1 MEIRVPRPIQIYQGA
16 NEVSKIKKMLLAI
29 EKLPPIEWRDE
40 DDKEC
45 MACGA
50 KMEPNHTNH
59 EFLMLKH
66 VNKPWEDIQLQR
78 ELAMNTVCGWCAKK
92 IIKCITKL
100 QAARESRGRISEQ
113 MKLDEAKANE
123 LTLKEEYL
131 LIREEQRDA
140 AVRAKEARRLRRGK
154 DADGDWSLPS
164 NLK

>member
-1 MEIRVPRPIQIYQGA
+1 
-16 NEVSKIKKMLLAI
+16 
-29 EKLPPIEWRDE
+29 
-40 DDKEC
+40 
-45 MACGA
+45 
-50 KMEPNHTNH
+50 
-59 EFLMLKH
+59 
-66 VNKPWEDIQLQR
+66 
-78 ELAMNTVCGWCAKK
+78 
-92 IIKCITKL
+92 
-100 QAARESRGRISEQ
+100 